1 MTQEFK
7 AFLWD
12 GLAVAGCVYVVFVA
26 VSALLT
32 FI

>member
-1 MTQEFK
+1 MSDDYK

-12 GLAVAGCVYVVFVA
+12 GLAAAACVYVVWVA

>member
-1 MTQEFK
+1 MSDDFK

-12 GLAVAGCVYVVFVA
+12 GLAVAGCVYVVVVA